1 MLRKLRMI
9 IVTLLTRVL
18 HPCGLSIHGIQ
29 DLRFN
34 TEFVIKNNGH
44 ITLGK
49 RTTVF
54 NRVTLSANG
63 GKLTLGNHVFFNRN
77 CIAVALQQITIGDNC
92 IFGPGVIVYDHDHK
106 FNSNGI
112 ILGEYNTSPIIIDN
126 NCWIGANVTILRG
139 THIGEGCVI
148 GAGTVVK
155 GDISPHSLVTN
166 NRELDITAIHN

>member
-9 IVTLLTRVL
+9 IVTLLIRAL
-18 HPCGLSIHGIQ
+18 HPYGLNNHGIQ

-34 TEFVIKNNGH
+34 TELVIKNNGH
-44 ITLGK
+44 IILGK
-49 RTTVF
+49 RTTAF

-63 GKLTLGNHVFFNRN
+63 GNLILGNNVFFNRN
-77 CIAVALQQITIGDNC
+77 CIVVALQQIIIGDNC
-92 IFGPGVIVYDHDHK
+92 IFGPGVTIYDHDHK
-106 FNSNGI
+106 FNSNGVI
-112 ILGEYNTSPIIIDN
+112 HGEYNTTSVVIDN
-126 NCWIGANVTILRG
+126 NCWIGANATILRG

-166 NRELDITAIHN
+166 NRELCITDIRN